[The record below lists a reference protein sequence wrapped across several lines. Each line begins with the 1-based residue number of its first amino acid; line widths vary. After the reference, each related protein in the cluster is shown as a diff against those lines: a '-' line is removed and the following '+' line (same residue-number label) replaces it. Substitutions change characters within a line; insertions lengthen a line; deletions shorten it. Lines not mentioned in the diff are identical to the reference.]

1 MDPLPLG
8 AGGLFFIK
16 EVIMGS
22 ISRLD
27 AVNQMLLAAGESLVS
42 DLENNSGV
50 DTGLAEFILNRTS
63 QDHQIRG
70 VVNNRYTKKYR
81 LDTAGEIHLPDE
93 VLSGELVS
101 HHIDTDGNVL
111 LGIDRQKK
119 LYNTIENTFTWAKD
133 TDFYVEIIHELSW
146 DDISTPMQRAILAS
160 AMRHYQLV
168 VQGDD
173 VTDSFLTESEGLY
186 RAMSK
191 ADNINNSR
199 NTIFG
204 GASPI
209 MRQAVSRSGVTNDP
223 NRFRYWRFRG

>member
-1 MDPLPLG
+1 
-8 AGGLFFIK
+8 
-16 EVIMGS
+16 MGS
-22 ISRLD
+22 ILRLE

-50 DTGLAEFILNRTS
+50 DTGLAEFILDRVS

-70 VVNNRYTKKYR
+70 VVNNRYVKKYR
-81 LDTAGEIHLPDE
+81 LDVTGDIELPDDI
-93 VLSGELVS
+93 LSCELVS
-101 HHIDTDGNVL
+101 NHSDADGNTII
-111 LGIDRQKK
+111 GIDRQNK
-119 LYNTIENTFTWAKD
+119 LYNQVETTYSWKKD
-133 TDFYVEIIHELSW
+133 TDFYVEVIHELPW

-173 VTDSFLTESEGLY
+173 VTDAYLQESEGLY

-204 GASPI
+204 SSSGI
-209 MRQAVSRSGVTNDP
+209 MKSALSRNSGSFGDP
-223 NRFRYWRFRG
+223 QRFRYWRFRG